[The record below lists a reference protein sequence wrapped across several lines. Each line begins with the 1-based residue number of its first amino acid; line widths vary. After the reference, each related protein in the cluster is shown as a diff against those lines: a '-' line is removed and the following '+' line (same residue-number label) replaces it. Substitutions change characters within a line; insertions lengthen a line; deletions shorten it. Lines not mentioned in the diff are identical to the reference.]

1 MIKDTNTRIQLTVSK
16 KILSEFELLAS
27 EMGIGRGDLMRVAL
41 NFYLDY
47 QEGLKNSSRLF
58 EMLDKF
64 EMLDNIRVI
73 SKNK

>member
-27 EMGIGRGDLMRVAL
+27 EMGVGRGELMRFAL

-47 QEGLKNSSRLF
+47 REGLRNASRLSEF
-58 EMLDKF
+58 LD
-64 EMLDNIRVI
+64 IRLI
-73 SKNK
+73 SKSKDKE

>member
-27 EMGIGRGDLMRVAL
+27 EMGVGRGELMRFAL

-47 QEGLKNSSRLF
+47 REGLRNASRMS
-58 EMLDKF
+58 EMI
-64 EMLDNIRVI
+64 DNISFVRR
-73 SKNK
+73 NKE

>member
-27 EMGIGRGDLMRVAL
+27 EMGVGRGELMRFAL

-47 QEGLKNSSRLF
+47 REGLRNASKLS
-58 EMLDKF
+58 EMIDS
-64 EMLDNIRVI
+64 IRFGWKAV
-73 SKNK
+73 KQ